1 MSTPDERSVRAVS
14 DIYTESG
21 VEWPVRFLGTHLH
34 PGFEEA
40 TVALAAR
47 AAHYGFPEGGL
58 ILDLASGHCQL
69 NGSQPDMTTISCG
82 HDFFNTLYCVI
93 SHLVSIKLTMPSCKN
108 PAMQNIGRQMLIP
121 RRPLK
126 FPERV

>member
-1 MSTPDERSVRAVS
+1 MSKPDERSVRAVS

-21 VEWPVRFLGTHLH
+21 VEWQVRFLRTHLH

-58 ILDLASGHCQL
+58 ILDRASGQCQL
-69 NGSQPDMTTISCG
+69 NGSQPDMTTIYCG
-82 HDFFNTLYCVI
+82 HDFSNILYYII
-93 SHLVSIKLTMPSCKN
+93 SHLVSIKLTLPSCKK
-108 PAMQNIGRQMLIP
+108 PAIQKIGRKLLIT

-126 FPERV
+126 FPQRV